1 MQGVGH
7 YLARDGEDEGER
19 VIGHLVDAVVRDVAH
34 RDATFA
40 GSRAVHIVVAHAIAN
55 DGFGLG
61 HGMDDVRVDGGELG
75 DHRIGIAHQL
85 SKLCRRTLF
94 FEGNDLDA
102 RWTKNRFFQ
111 AEIRKGV
118 ISNGYGRHG

>member
-40 GSRAVHIVVAHAIAN
+40 GSRAVHIVVAHTITN
-55 DGFGLG
+55 DGFGLR
-61 HGMDDVRVDGGELG
+61 HGMDDLRVHGGELG

-85 SKLCRRTLF
+85 SKLCGRTLF